1 MGQKTNLRSFR
12 YSDEVAAILEAQ
24 EGKSVNDKF
33 ENLVLFCYYKV
44 EQRQKDLDRINED
57 IRKRREELYQLSRE
71 TEQLH
76 MLHQDLDK
84 VKYHL
89 EMAGRRAKNIAD
101 GTMK

>member
-44 EQRQKDLDRINED
+44 EQRQKDLDRINEE
-57 IRKRREELYQLSRE
+57 IKKRREELYQLSRE

-76 MLHQDLDK
+76 VLHQDLDK
-84 VKYHL
+84 VKHYL

-101 GTMK
+101 GTLK